1 MGHLTK
7 GFFMT
12 KEIYPPPEALWPSQ
26 RPHDEDLR
34 KKADSDPFGFW
45 EEQARALEWF
55 EGFKSVFEGEGV
67 LGRWFIGGKCNIV
80 ANALDR
86 HVKTWRKNKLAIIW
100 EGENGETRTFSYHAL
115 NREVTRLAT
124 VFKSMGVSKGDRI
137 TIYMPRI
144 PEQIIAMLAAA
155 KIGAIH
161 SVVYGGFSTEAL
173 RDRILAAESRLL
185 VTADGGYMNGKVV
198 PLKEI
203 ASEAIK
209 RVPSLES
216 VIVVRRIGQEVP
228 MEPGRDY
235 SYHELM
241 GLRLAN
247 PVQTE
252 PMDAEDPLFILYT
265 SGTTG
270 KPKGVVHV
278 HGGYMVGASCS
289 TQWVFDLRD
298 EDRYFCTA
306 DPGWITGHT
315 YVAYGPLING
325 ATLLL
330 YEGGPSSPY
339 PDRWWQLISK
349 YGISVFY
356 TTPTAIRGLMRFGE
370 AWPKRHDL
378 SSLRLLGSVGEPINP
393 AAWKWFHR
401 VIGGERC
408 PIMDTYWQTET
419 GMICISPLPETPLK
433 PGSCAKP
440 LPGIG
445 AETLSESGQACAANE
460 EGYLVLTRP
469 FPSLARTLYKAP
481 EEFRR
486 IYFEKFPGKYSTG
499 DTARVD
505 EDGYFWVIGR
515 SDEIIKVSGYRLG
528 TAEIESGLVS
538 HPAIAEAA
546 VVGVPH
552 DIKGNVIKAF
562 VALKPG
568 FSPSEALEEELKAHV
583 GKEVGP
589 IAKPETIIF
598 MESLPKTR
606 SGKILRR
613 LLKAKELGLDTG
625 DTSTLED

>member
-1 MGHLTK
+1 
-7 GFFMT
+7 MT
-12 KEIYPPPEALWPSQ
+12 KEVYPPSNPLWPPQ
-26 RPHDEDLR
+26 RPPYEEL
-34 KKADSDPFGFW
+34 KKRADQDPMGFW
-45 EEQARALEWF
+45 ADQAKELKWF
-55 EGFKSVFEGEGV
+55 EDFHTVFEGDGIR
-67 LGRWFIGGKCNIV
+67 GKWFLGGKCNIV
-80 ANALDR
+80 SNALDR
-86 HVKTWRKNKLAIIW
+86 HVKTWRKNKLAILW

-115 NREVTRLAT
+115 DREVTRLAT
-124 VFKSMGVSKGDRI
+124 VFKSMGVGKGDRI

-144 PEQIIAMLAAA
+144 PEQVIAMLAAA

-161 SVVYGGFSTEAL
+161 SVVYGGFSTDAL
-173 RDRILAAESRLL
+173 RERILSAESRLL
-185 VTADGGYMNGKVV
+185 ITADGGYMNGKVV

-209 RVPSLES
+209 RVASLES
-216 VIVVRRIGQEVP
+216 VIVVKRTGQEVS

-235 SYHELM
+235 AYQDLM

-247 PVQTE
+247 LVGTE

-278 HGGYMVGASCS
+278 HGGYMVGAYAS
-289 TQWVFDLRD
+289 TKWVFDIRD

-315 YVAYGPLING
+315 YITYGPLING

-330 YEGGPSSPY
+330 YEGGPSTPY
-339 PDRWWQLISK
+339 PDRWWQLIAK
-349 YGISVFY
+349 YGISIFY
-356 TTPTAIRGLMRFGE
+356 STPTAIRGLMRFGD

-393 AAWKWFHR
+393 AAWRWFHQT
-401 VIGGERC
+401 IGGGRC

-419 GMICISPLPETPLK
+419 GMICLSPFPESPLK
-433 PGSCAKP
+433 PGSCNKP
-440 LPGIG
+440 LPGLG
-445 AETLSESGQACAANE
+445 AELLTESGTPSPPNQ

-481 EEFRR
+481 EEFQR
-486 IYFEKFPGKYSTG
+486 IYFEKFPGKYFTG

-505 EDGYFWVIGR
+505 EDGDFWVIGR

-538 HPAIAEAA
+538 HPAVAEAA
-546 VVGVPH
+546 VIGVPH
-552 DIKGNVIKAF
+552 EIKGNVIKAF

-568 FSPSEALEEELKAHV
+568 FSPSPALEEELKAHV
-583 GKEVGP
+583 GQEVGP
-589 IAKPETIIF
+589 IAKPESILF
-598 MESLPKTR
+598 MEGLPKTR

-625 DTSTLED
+625 DTSTLEA

>member
-1 MGHLTK
+1 
-7 GFFMT
+7 MT
-12 KEIYPPPEALWPSQ
+12 TEVYFPPDTPL
-26 RPHDEDLR
+26 RPGRPTYEELS
-34 KKADSDPFGFW
+34 KKAEEDPIDFW
-45 EEQARALEWF
+45 AGIARELEWF
-55 EGFKSVFEGEGV
+55 QDFQGVFEGNGV
-67 LGRWFIGGKCNIV
+67 TGKWFLGGKCNIV

-86 HVKTWRKNKLAIIW
+86 HAKTWRKNKLAILW
-100 EGENGETRTFSYHAL
+100 EGENGKTRTLSYHAL

-124 VFKSMGVSKGDRI
+124 VLKSMGINKGDRV

-144 PEQIIAMLAAA
+144 PEQVIAMLATA

-161 SVVYGGFSTEAL
+161 IVVYGGFSTDAL
-173 RDRILAAESRLL
+173 RERMMSSESRLL
-185 VTADGGYMNGKVV
+185 ITADGGYMNGKVV

-203 ASEAIK
+203 ATEAIN

-216 VIVVRRIGQEVP
+216 VIVVKHIGQEVS

-235 SYHELM
+235 FYHDLTS
-241 GLRLAN
+241 LKLAN
-247 PVQTE
+247 LVQTE

-278 HGGYMVGASCS
+278 HGGYMVGAYCS
-289 TQWVFDLRD
+289 TKWVFDIRD

-315 YVAYGPLING
+315 YVTYGPLMNG

-330 YEGGPSSPY
+330 YEGGPSTPY
-339 PDRWWQLISK
+339 PDRWWQLIAK
-349 YGISVFY
+349 YGISIFY
-356 TTPTAIRGLMRFGE
+356 TTPTAIRGLMRYGD

-378 SSLRLLGSVGEPINP
+378 RQLRLLGSVGEPINP

-401 VIGGERC
+401 AVGDGQC

-440 LPGIG
+440 LPGMG
-445 AETLSESGQACAANE
+445 AEILTESGEPCGPNE

-469 FPSLARTLYKAP
+469 FPSLARTLYKDP
-481 EEFRR
+481 EEFQRV
-486 IYFEKFPGKYSTG
+486 YFSKFPGKYFTG
-499 DTARVD
+499 DTARLD

-528 TAEIESGLVS
+528 TAEVESGLVS
-538 HPAIAEAA
+538 HPAVAEAA
-546 VVGVPH
+546 VIGVPH

-568 FSPSEALEEELKAHV
+568 SSPSIALEEELKAHV
-583 GKEVGP
+583 GHEVGP
-589 IAKPETIIF
+589 IAKPESILF
-598 MESLPKTR
+598 VDNLPKTR

-613 LLKAKELGLDTG
+613 LLRAKELGLDTG
-625 DTSTLED
+625 DVSTLEE